1 MSNRVVLVAMVA
13 VVLLLGGMTVLAGQA
28 RTYDKPIEVT
38 WDEAVKAARD
48 AELYVTDSNRSE
60 HWFVMRTKR
69 KGGHEIKVSLYGTLQ
84 EATVQVDAV
93 DPEEDK
99 QTAKH
104 VTRFLDALDRRM
116 D

>member
-1 MSNRVVLVAMVA
+1 MARRALAVAV
-13 VVLLLGGMTVLAGQA
+13 VVLLLGGVSALAGQA
-28 RTYDKPIEVT
+28 RTYGTPIEVT

-48 AELYVTDSNRSE
+48 AELYVADSNRSE

-69 KGGHEIKVSLYGTLQ
+69 KGGYEIKVTLFGTLE

-93 DPEEDK
+93 DPRGDER
-99 QTAKH
+99 TVKH
-104 VTRFLDALDRRM
+104 VNRFLDVLDRRM